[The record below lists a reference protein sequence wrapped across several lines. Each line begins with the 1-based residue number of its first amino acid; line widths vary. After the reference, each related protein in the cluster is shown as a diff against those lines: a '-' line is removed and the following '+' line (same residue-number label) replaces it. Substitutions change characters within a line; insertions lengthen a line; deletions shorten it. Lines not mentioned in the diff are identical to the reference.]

1 MPPLP
6 TTAHRMQSP
15 RGSLEPSSWALSEL
29 FRRLR
34 VEAMAVGR
42 EGDLMQRLASGQQ
55 PPPQEAQRVG
65 GVKCQW
71 GLRREKGPVGDR
83 CGCAR
88 GASGDR
94 IPGGITWAWG
104 GGGANGEGLTA
115 AQSAGC
121 LGPHALSQ
129 PA

>member
-55 PPPQEAQRVG
+55 PPPPGGTEGGRGEMSVG
-65 GVKCQW
+65 P
-71 GLRREKGPVGDR
+71 EKGK
-83 CGCAR
+83 
-88 GASGDR
+88 GA
-94 IPGGITWAWG
+94 G
-104 GGGANGEGLTA
+104 GGQVWLCPR
-115 AQSAGC
+115 C
-121 LGPHALSQ
+121 LWRPYSRRNNLGMGWGRS
-129 PA
+129 